1 MQEMGMILI
10 ILDHMHLYQVFKS
23 ISLMH
28 IRRGYG
34 GVGTQPM
41 RQHQDEWE
49 SIDGSATAIR

>member
-1 MQEMGMILI
+1 MGMILI
-10 ILDHMHLYQVFKS
+10 IIDQ
-23 ISLMH
+23 ISLASVPSVWIH
-28 IRRGYG
+28 KVDAHGYG